1 MRPSALLPVLLAAA
15 SSAAVAWQV
24 QEENDKFTSDNSD
37 RYYTQGLRVSWT
49 TPDLWHGAIAQE
61 INTPSDRP
69 GVPDDMPYSGVL
81 VASMGRLFLMPEHR
95 ALASLEGVVGVLGPS
110 SRARQVQNGFHGLI
124 GSTGYDWDRQMPD
137 EPVANLN
144 AEIRRRFDLDGAE
157 RANWDLI
164 ARARA
169 SLGSL
174 RSGIQLGAQL
184 RFGALDQ
191 GWGHGY
197 LRQTNGFVDP
207 VGPDDPGRNGWC
219 FFVDASVEVM
229 PRDYAVDGPAF
240 ADFAFEAPVE
250 SRPLIAQLG
259 VGIQTRLDGFT
270 FSFGVANRTKE
281 FTGQEGSGHAYGSF
295 RLAFIY

>member
-1 MRPSALLPVLLAAA
+1 VRRLILLPLLLAAA
-15 SSAAVAWQV
+15 ASAQVAWFV
-24 QEENDKFTSDNSD
+24 QEENDKFTSDNAD
-37 RYYTQGLRVSWT
+37 RYYTQGLRVCWS
-49 TPDLWHGAIAQE
+49 TPDRWHGSVAQE

-69 GVPDDMPYSGVL
+69 GIPDDLPFSGVL
-81 VASMGRLFLMPEHR
+81 TASLGRLFLLPEHR
-95 ALASLEGVVGVLGPS
+95 AIASVEGVAGVLGPS

-124 GSTGYDWDRQMPD
+124 GTAGYDWDRQMPD

-144 AEIRRRFDLDGAE
+144 AEIRRRFDLDGPEVA
-157 RANWDLI
+157 RWDLI

-169 SLGSL
+169 SLGTL
-174 RSGIQLGAQL
+174 RSGVSLGAQL

-197 LRQTNGFVDP
+197 LRQSNSFVDP
-207 VGPDDPGRNGWC
+207 LGPEDPGRDGWC

-229 PRDYAVDGPAF
+229 PRDYATDGPAF

-250 SRPLIAQLG
+250 SRPLVGQLG
-259 VGIQTRLDGFT
+259 LGIQTRLDGFV

-281 FTGQEGSGHAYGSF
+281 FSGQLGSGHVFGSF
-295 RLAFIY
+295 RFAFVY

>member
-1 MRPSALLPVLLAAA
+1 MRPISLLPLLLAAA
-15 SSAAVAWQV
+15 ASATVAWQV

-37 RYYTQGLRVSWT
+37 RYYTQGLRVCWT
-49 TPDLWHGAIAQE
+49 TADLWHGAVAQE
-61 INTPSDRP
+61 INTPSFRP
-69 GVPDDMPYSGVL
+69 GVPDDVPYSGL
-81 VASMGRLFLMPEHR
+81 LTASLGRLFVLPAHK
-95 ALASLEGVVGVLGPS
+95 ALASVEGTVGVLGPS

-124 GSTGYDWDRQMPD
+124 GTSGYDWDRQMPD
-137 EPVANLN
+137 EPAANVD
-144 AEIRRRFDLDGAE
+144 AEVRRRFDLDGDG
-157 RANWDLI
+157 RSNWDLI

-169 SLGSL
+169 SLGTI
-174 RSGIQLGAQL
+174 RSGVMLGAQL

-197 LRQTNGFVDP
+197 LRQSNSFVDP
-207 VGPDDPGRNGWC
+207 LSADDPGRNAWC
-219 FFVDASVEVM
+219 FFADLSVEVI

-240 ADFAFEAPVE
+240 APFEFEAPVD
-250 SRPLIAQLG
+250 SRPLIAQFG

-281 FTGQEGSGHAYGSF
+281 FSGQEGSGHAFGSF

>member
-37 RYYTQGLRVSWT
+37 RYYTQGLRISWT
-49 TPDLWHGAIAQE
+49 TPDLWHGSVTQE
-61 INTPSDRP
+61 INTPSFRP
-69 GVPDDMPYSGVL
+69 GEPDDMPYSGIL
-81 VASMGRLFLMPEHR
+81 TASVGRLFLLPEHQ
-95 ALASLEGVVGVLGPS
+95 AMASVEGVAGVLGPS

-124 GSTGYDWDRQMPD
+124 GTSGYDWDRQMPD
-137 EPVANLN
+137 EPVANVN
-144 AEIRRRFDLDGAE
+144 AEIRRRFDLDGAD
-157 RANWDLI
+157 RSHWDLI
-164 ARARA
+164 TRARA
-169 SLGSL
+169 SLGTM

-207 VGPDDPGRNGWC
+207 VGPDDPGRQGWC

-259 VGIQTRLDGFT
+259 VGIQTRLDGFV

-281 FTGQEGSGHAYGSF
+281 FTGQEGSGHAFGSF